1 MSESMR
7 ERPPCSIKDGCGKS
21 RVCSEGVL
29 TKTQNRLISSATANY
44 APFCETSCRSS
55 KPARSSSELR
65 DAMPSVNSPGFA
77 KRPVSN
83 GLPVSVMKG
92 TCKTPF
98 SGSSNLKGLK
108 GWNVVAGPAR
118 GVYNSVSD
126 AFPQE
131 SAQSYRDFRPAS
143 VTKSTHRVST
153 AERAL
158 LVGVGWKRA
167 PRFPGMPAGEQG
179 RENLSELV
187 ELARSA
193 GADVAGTVFQLREAA
208 DPATLVGRGKLDE
221 IRAEATA
228 HKAPLII
235 FDSNLSPIQQRNIET
250 ATDRRVIDRTQLI
263 LDIFARHARSR
274 EGQLQ
279 VELAQLNYLLPRLT
293 GKGTAMSRLGGK
305 SGGGGAGGAGGGAG
319 RIGVRGPGEKK
330 LETDRRRIRDRV
342 RKIEISIDE
351 VRKQRAL
358 RREARNAVPLGTIAL
373 VGYTNAG
380 KSTLFNAL
388 SRAEVLVSSRMFATL
403 DPTIR
408 ALRFPSNR
416 RVLVSDTVGFIRD
429 LPKGLLTAF
438 RATLEEVQEASLI
451 LHVSDVSNPHH
462 EELDGEVEKILR
474 ELGVDGRPRLPVLN
488 KMDRLT
494 PEERKAVTNGAGKCA
509 DTGNAPVLVSA
520 LTGDGIEELLRR
532 MDAEMPTDPLVTLSI
547 RMPLAE
553 GRTLAMIHALGRV
566 LHSEIDDSHMRL
578 DAEVPASIAKRLRLK
593 DYSVEETFP
602 RAVS

>member
-1 MSESMR
+1 M
-7 ERPPCSIKDGCGKS
+7 
-21 RVCSEGVL
+21 
-29 TKTQNRLISSATANY
+29 TKTQHQVSA
-44 APFCETSCRSS
+44 
-55 KPARSSSELR
+55 
-65 DAMPSVNSPGFA
+65 
-77 KRPVSN
+77 
-83 GLPVSVMKG
+83 
-92 TCKTPF
+92 
-98 SGSSNLKGLK
+98 
-108 GWNVVAGPAR
+108 
-118 GVYNSVSD
+118 
-126 AFPQE
+126 
-131 SAQSYRDFRPAS
+131 
-143 VTKSTHRVST
+143 

-179 RENLSELV
+179 RESLLELM

-193 GADVAGTVFQLREAA
+193 GAEIAGTVFQVRDKA

-228 HKAPLII
+228 YKAPLII
-235 FDSNLSPIQQRNIET
+235 FDSNLSPMQQRNIEE
-250 ATDRRVIDRTQLI
+250 ATERRVIDRTQLI

-279 VELAQLNYLLPRLT
+279 VELAQLDYMLPRLT

-305 SGGGGAGGAGGGAG
+305 SGAGGAGGAGGGAG

-342 RKIEISIDE
+342 RKIQNSIED

-408 ALRFPSNR
+408 ALRLPSNR

-438 RATLEEVQEASLI
+438 RATLEEVQEAALI

-462 EELDGEVEKILR
+462 DELDEEVEKILK
-474 ELGVDGRPRLPVLN
+474 ELGVTGRPRLRVLN
-488 KMDRLT
+488 KIDQLSPDDR
-494 PEERKAVTNGAGKCA
+494 KIASNGTGGKSEQE
-509 DTGNAPVLVSA
+509 GAPVLVSA
-520 LTGDGIEELLRR
+520 LTGEGIEELLRR
-532 MDAEMPTDPLVTLSI
+532 MDAEMPTDPVVTLSM
-547 RMPLAE
+547 RLPLAE
-553 GRTLAMIHALGRV
+553 GRTLALVHALGRV
-566 LHSEIDDSHMRL
+566 LHSEVEDSHMRL
-578 DAEVPASIAKRLRLK
+578 DAEVPESIAKRLRLS
-593 DYSVEETFP
+593 DF
-602 RAVS
+602 AVKGTSRHVRS